1 MNPRPLLV
9 LCLLAGACAKQEPP
23 PGTGRDASPPRAVEI
38 RPAYGEAVPGFD
50 GDAWIRFDEPLSDP
64 RSIERTLLA
73 SPAGRYRV
81 MPGRT
86 RIRIHP
92 DEGWRENV
100 VYYFAIPSG
109 LSDLLRNRTAA
120 PIELLFSTGADV
132 RPTIVKGR
140 AYDRVSGRGMRG
152 ARLIF
157 LSQDSVPY
165 TAVSDT
171 GGVFRLP
178 GLPYGDYRA
187 LAFIDQ
193 NRDFEYDTEFE
204 PGDVVPFE
212 LTVSLP
218 TATVDLWMLPAD
230 STPPVLASADG
241 LDSLTLRLTFDDPL
255 DPEASLAEVEVSIAE
270 ESGDRT
276 WTVADVVVGRPL
288 VPAVVPDSADV
299 ERDAPAPVPS
309 GPIRKPAPSFATVT
323 VVEPLVEGA
332 YRVDVSG
339 FPNLRGL
346 LGGGSATVTYAPP
359 PQPEPEAAQ
368 PEPEADQPEPEAA
381 QPEPEADQPEP
392 EAAQPEPQEPEETP

>member
-1 MNPRPLLV
+1 MNAGPFLI
-9 LCLLAGACAKQEPP
+9 LCVLAGACAKQELP
-23 PGTGRDASPPRAVEI
+23 PGTGHDTSPPRAVET
-38 RPAYGEAVPGFD
+38 RPAYGETVPGFD

-64 RSIERTLLA
+64 RSIERTLFS

-81 MPGRT
+81 TPGRT

-92 DEGWRENV
+92 DEGWREDS
-100 VYYFAIPSG
+100 VYYFAIPAG

-132 RPTIVKGR
+132 SPTIVQGR
-140 AYDRVSGRGMRG
+140 AYDRITGRGSRG
-152 ARLIF
+152 ARLLF

-178 GLPYGDYRA
+178 GLPYGDYHA

-193 NRDFEYDTEFE
+193 NRNFEYDDEFE

-212 LTVSLP
+212 LTDGSP

-230 STPPVLASADG
+230 TTPPVLASAEL

-255 DPEASLAEVEVSIAE
+255 DPEASLADVEVLIADE
-270 ESGDRT
+270 TGDRT
-276 WTVADVVVGRPL
+276 WTLADVVVGRPPVPTVL
-288 VPAVVPDSADV
+288 PDSVDVELDVPAPK
-299 ERDAPAPVPS
+299 PS
-309 GPIRKPAPSFATVT
+309 GPVREPAPSFVTVT
-323 VVEPLVEGA
+323 VVKLLIEGT
-332 YRVDVSG
+332 YRVEVSG

-346 LGGGSATVTYAPP
+346 LGGGGVTVVIGPP
-359 PQPEPEAAQ
+359 PPREPEAEQ
-368 PEPEADQPEPEAA
+368 LEPKEAEDSP
-381 QPEPEADQPEP
+381 
-392 EAAQPEPQEPEETP
+392 

>member
-1 MNPRPLLV
+1 MNPGPFLV
-9 LCLLAGACAKQEPP
+9 LCVLVGACAKQEPP
-23 PGTGRDASPPRAVEI
+23 PGTGRDASPPRVVET

-50 GDAWIRFDEPLSDP
+50 GDAWIRFDEPLSNP
-64 RSIERTLLA
+64 RNIERTLLA

-92 DEGWRENV
+92 QEGWREDA
-100 VYYFAIPSG
+100 VYYFVIPAG

-132 RPTIVKGR
+132 PPTLVQGR
-140 AYDRVSGRGMRG
+140 AYDRVTGRGRQG
-152 ARLIF
+152 TRLMF

-193 NRDFEYDTEFE
+193 DRDFEYDAEFE
-204 PGDVVPFE
+204 PGDVVPFQ
-212 LTVSLP
+212 LTDGLP

-230 STPPVLASADG
+230 STPPVLASADV

-255 DPEASLAEVEVSIAE
+255 DPEASLAEVEVIVAE

-276 WTVADVVVGRPL
+276 WTLADVVVGRPP
-288 VPAVVPDSADV
+288 VPTVVPDSADV
-299 ERDAPAPVPS
+299 ERDVPAPGPS
-309 GPIRKPAPSFATVT
+309 GPVREPAPNFATVT
-323 VVEPLVEGA
+323 VTEPLIEGT
-332 YRVDVSG
+332 YRVEVSG

-346 LGGGSATVTYAPP
+346 PGGGGVTVAYT
-359 PQPEPEAAQ
+359 PQSPLEPEAAADQ
-368 PEPEADQPEPEAA
+368 PAPPAEEPAAEAEEPEAEAEEPEADQPEP
-381 QPEPEADQPEP
+381 
-392 EAAQPEPQEPEETP
+392 QEPEDTP